1 MMIQNRRDFIK
12 KSALGSSLALSIP
25 SIVSAAFSAPEA
37 KKITLRNGDV
47 VLFQGDSITDARR
60 DKETKDYH
68 TIPALGNGY
77 TMLAASHLLLQHA
90 SKNLQIYNKG
100 ISGNKVHQL
109 AERWEKD
116 CLELKPNVLSILIG
130 VNDYWHTLNPQKY
143 TGTIETYR
151 NDFRALLDRTLKHL
165 PGVQLIIGEPFAVV
179 GVKAV
184 TPDWYPA
191 FDAYRAAAKEI
202 ATAYKAVFI
211 PYQSVFDEA
220 IKKVPATYWTY
231 DGVHT
236 TLAGAELMAAAWLK
250 AVKEL

>member
-1 MMIQNRRDFIK
+1 MIQNRRDFLK
-12 KSALGSSLALSIP
+12 KSALGGTLAFSIP
-25 SIVSAAFSAPEA
+25 AIVSAAFSAPEA
-37 KKITLRNGDV
+37 KKVTFHDDGV

-60 DKETKDYH
+60 DKETDAAN
-68 TIPALGNGY
+68 TIQALGNGY
-77 TMLAASHLLLQHA
+77 ALLAGSHLLLQHA

-116 CLELKPNVLSILIG
+116 CLHLKPSVLSILIG
-130 VNDYWHTLNPQKY
+130 VNDYWHTLGSQKY

-151 NDFRALLDRTLKHL
+151 NDLRALLDRTLKHL
-165 PGVQLIIGEPFAVV
+165 PGVQLIIGEPFAVL

-191 FDAYRAAAKEI
+191 FDTYRAAAKEI
-202 ATAYKAVFI
+202 ATEYKAVFI

-250 AVKEL
+250 AVG